1 MKTNDIIKKLLPGL
15 LPLLIFIVADE
26 FFDTATS
33 IIIAIVVG
41 IIQAIWIFIKER
53 RFDYFVL
60 LDTVL
65 IVLLGG
71 VSLIFHND
79 TFFKIKPGV
88 IEIILCTMLFF
99 IAFSKNA
106 VLKGMIGRYGMT
118 VNIDEQ
124 YLSKFR
130 RSLKILGSIFLLH
143 TIVVFYSAFY
153 MSKEAWAFIS
163 GVLFYLI
170 FAAYMLFEIVK
181 NIIVRKTTEWLPI
194 VDEEGKITGKV
205 IRSEAHKNKMYL
217 HPVIHVHI
225 VNLKGELFLQ
235 KRAANKLVMPGKW
248 DTAVGGH
255 IAWGETIEQAIQR
268 ETKEELG
275 IELQQVKFLG
285 KYVWE
290 SDIEREL
297 VYVFISQWNA
307 PFIINK
313 KEVEEGRFWSK
324 SEIKRN
330 KGKEIFTP
338 NFEHEFKQIEQF
350 IK

>member
-1 MKTNDIIKKLLPGL
+1 MKANDIIKKLLPGL

-33 IIIAIVVG
+33 IIIAIAVG
-41 IIQAIWIFIKER
+41 IIQATWIFIKER

-60 LDTVL
+60 LDTGL
-65 IVLLGG
+65 IVLLGS

-88 IEIILCTMLFF
+88 IEIILCIMLFF
-99 IAFSKNA
+99 MAFAPNT
-106 VLKGMIGRYGMT
+106 VLKGMMGRYGMP
-118 VNIDEQ
+118 VDFDEQ
-124 YLSKFR
+124 HLSKFR
-130 RSLKILGSIFLLH
+130 RSLKILGIVFLLH
-143 TIVVFYSAFY
+143 TVLVFYSAFY

-181 NIIVRKTTEWLPI
+181 NLIVRITAEWLPI
-194 VDEEGKITGKV
+194 VDEEGKITGKI

-225 VNLKGELFLQ
+225 INSKGELFLQ

-248 DTAVGGH
+248 DTTVGGH

-275 IELQQVKFLG
+275 IELQEVKFLG

-297 VYVFISQWNA
+297 VYVFIGHWNA
-307 PFIINK
+307 PIFVNK
-313 KEVEEGRFWSK
+313 NEVEEGRFWSK
-324 SEIKRN
+324 NEIKRN
-330 KGKEIFTP
+330 KGKGIFTP
-338 NFEHEFKQIEQF
+338 NFEQEFKQIERF